1 MEAKAVLRYVRVAP
15 RKARLVVDL
24 IRGKNAAE
32 ALTILKFTPRHA
44 AKVIEKVLKS
54 AVANAA
60 QKEMGDVDDLWVSR
74 ALVDGGPVMKR
85 MQPRA
90 MGRANIIR
98 KRTSHIT
105 LILSVAEIA
114 PKKPKTTKAEP
125 IKAAPAVEKETESKA
140 KKPKARKAV
149 ADKET
154 KTESKAKKP
163 KAPKAEAGPT
173 KKKAE
178 KKPSAAEKEQ

>member
-1 MEAKAVLRYVRVAP
+1 MEAKAVLRFVRVAP

-24 IRGKNAAE
+24 IRGKSAAE

-44 AKVIEKVLKS
+44 AKVVEKVLKS

-60 QKEMGDVDDLWVSR
+60 QKEMGDVDDLWVSK

-105 LILSVAEIA
+105 LVLSVAGVA
-114 PKKPKTTKAEP
+114 PQAKPKPAIQAEPAPAEEKEAKTEVKKP
-125 IKAAPAVEKETESKA
+125 
-140 KKPKARKAV
+140 R
-149 ADKET
+149 DR
-154 KTESKAKKP
+154 KTEGTAEKKTQSKLRKP
-163 KAPKAEAGPT
+163 KAPKAEAAP
-173 KKKAE
+173 KKNKAQS
-178 KKPSAAEKEQ
+178 KASDAEKES

>member
-24 IRGKNAAE
+24 IRGKRAEE
-32 ALTILKFTPRHA
+32 ALTILKFTSRHA
-44 AKVIEKVLKS
+44 ARVIEKVLKS

-60 QKEMGDVDDLWVSR
+60 QKEMGDVDTLWVSR

-105 LILSVAEIA
+105 LVLCAAEIA
-114 PKKPKTTKAEP
+114 PKKPK
-125 IKAAPAVEKETESKA
+125 AA
-140 KKPKARKAV
+140 
-149 ADKET
+149 
-154 KTESKAKKP
+154 
-163 KAPKAEAGPT
+163 KAEAGQ

-178 KKPSAAEKEQ
+178 SESSAAEKEQ

>member
-24 IRGKNAAE
+24 IRGKNAEE

-60 QKEMGDVDDLWVSR
+60 QKEMGDVDTLWVSR

-105 LILSVAEIA
+105 LILSVAEVA
-114 PKKPKTTKAEP
+114 PKKPKPPKAAPVEKQAGSESEKPRARKADAGKGTKAEG
-125 IKAAPAVEKETESKA
+125 
-140 KKPKARKAV
+140 KP
-149 ADKET
+149 
-154 KTESKAKKP
+154 KKP
-163 KAPKAEAGPT
+163 KAPRAEAGPK

-178 KKPSAAEKEQ
+178 SKSSAAEKEQ

>member
-1 MEAKAVLRYVRVAP
+1 MEAKAVLRFVRVAP

-24 IRGKNAAE
+24 IRGKSAEE

-60 QKEMGDVDDLWVSR
+60 QKEMGDVDVLWVSK

-85 MQPRA
+85 MEPRA

-105 LILSVAEIA
+105 LILSGAEES
-114 PKKPKTTKAEP
+114 KKPKTPKTKAD
-125 IKAAPAVEKETESKA
+125 AG
-140 KKPKARKAV
+140 
-149 ADKET
+149 
-154 KTESKAKKP
+154 
-163 KAPKAEAGPT
+163 AE
-173 KKKAE
+173 KKAE
-178 KKPSAAEKEQ
+178 SKPSATEKEQ

>member
-24 IRGKNAAE
+24 IRGKSAEE
-32 ALTILKFTPRHA
+32 ALTILKFTTRHA
-44 AKVIEKVLKS
+44 ARVIEKVLKS
-54 AVANAA
+54 AVANAS
-60 QKEMGDVDDLWVSR
+60 QKEMGDVDTLWVSR

-105 LILSVAEIA
+105 LILSGAEIA
-114 PKKPKTTKAEP
+114 PKKPKATKADAGAGKKGESQP
-125 IKAAPAVEKETESKA
+125 KATQAEAAPK
-140 KKPKARKAV
+140 
-149 ADKET
+149 
-154 KTESKAKKP
+154 
-163 KAPKAEAGPT
+163 

-178 KKPSAAEKEQ
+178 KKSSAAEKEQ

>member
-60 QKEMGDVDDLWVSR
+60 QKEMGDVDDLWVSK

-105 LILSVAEIA
+105 LILSVLEMA
-114 PKKPKTTKAEP
+114 PRKPKATKAEP
-125 IKAAPAVEKETESKA
+125 VQAAPVVEKEVESKA

-149 ADKET
+149 ADRET
-154 KTESKAKKP
+154 KTESKPKKP
-163 KAPKAEAGPT
+163 KAPKAEAT

-178 KKPSAAEKEQ
+178 KKSSAAEKEQ

>member
-1 MEAKAVLRYVRVAP
+1 MEAKAVLRYIRVAP

-24 IRGKNAAE
+24 IRGKSAAE

-60 QKEMGDVDDLWVSR
+60 QKEMGDVDALWVSK

-85 MQPRA
+85 MEPRA

-105 LILSVAEIA
+105 LILSVAEVA
-114 PKKPKTTKAEP
+114 PKKAKAPQQEAGVEIKAE
-125 IKAAPAVEKETESKA
+125 SKP
-140 KKPKARKAV
+140 KKPRAPRAKAGAEKKAERKP
-149 ADKET
+149 T
-154 KTESKAKKP
+154 KP
-163 KAPKAEAGPT
+163 KAPKAEAGT

-178 KKPSAAEKEQ
+178 SNSSAAEKEQ

>member
-1 MEAKAVLRYVRVAP
+1 MEAKAVLRFVRVAP

-24 IRGKNAAE
+24 IRGKNAEE

-60 QKEMGDVDDLWVSR
+60 QKEMGDVDTLWISR

-105 LILSVAEIA
+105 LILSAAEVAPPKPKPAKTAPVVEKQA
-114 PKKPKTTKAEP
+114 EREPKKAKAP
-125 IKAAPAVEKETESKA
+125 RAKVGAEK
-140 KKPKARKAV
+140 
-149 ADKET
+149 
-154 KTESKAKKP
+154 KTEGKPRKP
-163 KAPKAEAGPT
+163 KAPKAEAGT
-173 KKKAE
+173 KKKKAE
-178 KKPSAAEKEQ
+178 SESSSAEKEQ

>member
-24 IRGKNAAE
+24 IRGKSAE
-32 ALTILKFTPRHA
+32 EAFTILKFTSRHA
-44 AKVIEKVLKS
+44 ARVIEKVLKS

-60 QKEMGDVDDLWVSR
+60 QKEMGDVDTLWVSR

-105 LILSVAEIA
+105 LILSAAEIA
-114 PKKPKTTKAEP
+114 PKKPKAAKAEP
-125 IKAAPAVEKETESKA
+125 VQAEPVVEEKA
-140 KKPKARKAV
+140 
-149 ADKET
+149 
-154 KTESKAKKP
+154 ESKAKKP
-163 KAPKAEAGPT
+163 KAPKAEAAPK

-178 KKPSAAEKEQ
+178 NKPSAAEKEQ

>member
-1 MEAKAVLRYVRVAP
+1 MEAKAVLRYIRVAP

-60 QKEMGDVDDLWVSR
+60 QKEMGDVDDLWVSK

-105 LILSVAEIA
+105 LILSVVEIA
-114 PKKPKTTKAEP
+114 PKKPKAPKAEP
-125 IKAAPAVEKETESKA
+125 VQAAPVVEKEVESKA

-154 KTESKAKKP
+154 KTESKPKKP
-163 KAPKAEAGPT
+163 KAPKAEAT

-178 KKPSAAEKEQ
+178 KKSSAAEKEQ

>member
-24 IRGKNAAE
+24 IRGKSAEE
-32 ALTILKFTPRHA
+32 ALTILKFTSRHA
-44 AKVIEKVLKS
+44 ARVIEKVLKS
-54 AVANAA
+54 AVANAS
-60 QKEMGDVDDLWVSR
+60 QKEMGDIDTLWVSR

-105 LILSVAEIA
+105 LILSAAEIA
-114 PKKPKTTKAEP
+114 PKKPKATKVEPVKAE
-125 IKAAPAVEKETESKA
+125 PAVEKEAAGET
-140 KKPKARKAV
+140 KKPRARKAG
-149 ADKET
+149 AGKET
-154 KTESKAKKP
+154 KTESKQKKP
-163 KAPKAEAGPT
+163 KAPKAEAGQ

-178 KKPSAAEKEQ
+178 SQPAEKEQ

>member
-1 MEAKAVLRYVRVAP
+1 MEAKAVLRFVRVAP
-15 RKARLVVDL
+15 RKARLVIDL

-85 MQPRA
+85 MEPRA

-114 PKKPKTTKAEP
+114 PKKPKAPKAEP
-125 IKAAPAVEKETESKA
+125 VVEKIAETESK
-140 KKPKARKAV
+140 KPAARKKAV
-149 ADKET
+149 AAEKKSEV
-154 KTESKAKKP
+154 KAKKP
-163 KAPKAEAGPT
+163 KAPRAEAGTT

-178 KKPSAAEKEQ
+178 KKPAKKEQ

>member
-1 MEAKAVLRYVRVAP
+1 MEAKAVLRFVRVAP

-24 IRGKNAAE
+24 IRGKRAAE

-44 AKVIEKVLKS
+44 ARVIEKVLKS
-54 AVANAA
+54 AVANAS

-105 LILSVAEIA
+105 LFLSVVEVA
-114 PKKPKTTKAEP
+114 PKKAKPTKAAP
-125 IKAAPAVEKETESKA
+125 APAVEKTAETEA
-140 KKPKARKAV
+140 KKPRARKAKG
-149 ADKET
+149 AAEEKG
-154 KTESKAKKP
+154 ESKAKKP
-163 KAPKAEAGPT
+163 KAPEAAA
-173 KKKAE
+173 KKKE
-178 KKPSAAEKEQ
+178 GEGESSSSEKEQ